1 MPSPH
6 EKGPLVNLPYL
17 LRLASLL
24 VFTFGINVPLGYMR
38 EGVRKYS
45 LAWFIY
51 IHFSIPFIVALR
63 ISNDFGWEVVP
74 LTLGCAILGQLTG
87 GYLKRK
93 A

>member
-1 MPSPH
+1 MT
-6 EKGPLVNLPYL
+6 LPYL
-17 LRLASLL
+17 VRLVSLL
-24 VFTFGINVPLGYMR
+24 VFAFGVNVPLGYMR
-38 EGVRKYS
+38 EGARKYS
-45 LAWFIY
+45 VAWFIY

-74 LTLGCAILGQLTG
+74 MTFGCAILGQLVG